1 MTSESRSGP
10 VLRRP
15 LAFVGLPGAGKS
27 TVGRAVAARLGVPF
41 VDFDERLAAESGHSI
56 SQLFAEQGEAAFRRM
71 EYELTDQLLAEP
83 PAVWAPGGG
92 WLTAPGVLA
101 RIGGHVSMIHLVVR
115 PESAL
120 ARLDRD
126 ANVRPLLAGADP
138 ERTLARL
145 LSARLPAWR
154 SADLVLDTDRLDLP
168 DLVDAAY
175 DFARRVANR
184 PDRP

>member
-1 MTSESRSGP
+1 MSESRSGP

-27 TVGRAVAARLGVPF
+27 TVGRAVAVRLGVPF
-41 VDFDERLAAESGHSI
+41 VDFDERLAAESGRSI
-56 SQLFAEQGEAAFRRM
+56 PQLFAEQGEAAFRKM
-71 EYELTDQLLAEP
+71 EFDLTDRLLGEP

-92 WLTAPGVLA
+92 WVTAPGVLA

-126 ANVRPLLAGADP
+126 ANVRPLLAGAEP
-138 ERTLARL
+138 ERTLVRL
-145 LSARLPAWR
+145 LSERLPAWH
-154 SADLVLDTDRLDLP
+154 SADLALDTDRLDLP
-168 DLVDAAY
+168 DLVDAVCNFVRGDAHGPH
-175 DFARRVANR
+175 R
-184 PDRP
+184 P